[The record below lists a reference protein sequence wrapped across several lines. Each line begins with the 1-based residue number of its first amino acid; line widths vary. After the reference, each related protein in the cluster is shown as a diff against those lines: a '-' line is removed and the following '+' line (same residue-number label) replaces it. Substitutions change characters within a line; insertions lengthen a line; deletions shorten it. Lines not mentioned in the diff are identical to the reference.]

1 MFFFL
6 LCLADGGEG
15 GKNNGGDIFSDFFLH
30 SHDVFKGNQKKEN
43 TKKNTEEK
51 EGKIKSC

>member
-1 MFFFL
+1 M
-6 LCLADGGEG
+6 GGG
-15 GKNNGGDIFSDFFLH
+15 GFFSDFFLH

-43 TKKNTEEK
+43 TKNKKKKTEEK